1 MGFKN
6 LLNVLGIASDEYE
19 NEEYSDEYEEV
30 ESIDDEKEDITEDT
44 SVSNKY
50 DDTIVT
56 SRNVTQIT
64 ANKNVAQKRPMESA
78 FRYRSNIETIKPA
91 MYSDAHKIIEKLKT
105 GAIIVFSLELITDE
119 ELAMRILDFVY
130 GGTYALE
137 GKIKEVG
144 PRVYIVTGSDT
155 NLSEIAAQ
163 GIGEDDSEEESD
175 EY

>member
-6 LLNVLGIASDEYE
+6 LLNVLGIGSEEDE

-30 ESIDDEKEDITEDT
+30 ENIEDENEDIAEETN
-44 SVSNKY
+44 VNNKY

-56 SRNVTQIT
+56 SRNVTQIA
-64 ANKNVAQKRPMESA
+64 ANKNVAQKRPMESSY
-78 FRYRSNIETIKPA
+78 RYRSNIETIKPA

-144 PRVYIVTGSDT
+144 PRVYIVTGSDA

-163 GIGEDDSEEESD
+163 SLSEDESEDESGE
-175 EY
+175 Y

>member
-6 LLNVLGIASDEYE
+6 LLNVLGIASEEYE

-30 ESIDDEKEDITEDT
+30 ESIDAEKEDITEDT

-56 SRNVTQIT
+56 SRNVTQIA

-91 MYSDAHKIIEKLKT
+91 MYSDAHKIIEKLSTLVDSHSFDSHLKL
-105 GAIIVFSLELITDE
+105 FFFRTDTS
-119 ELAMRILDFVY
+119 F
-130 GGTYALE
+130 
-137 GKIKEVG
+137 
-144 PRVYIVTGSDT
+144 
-155 NLSEIAAQ
+155 
-163 GIGEDDSEEESD
+163 ESATMF
-175 EY
+175 